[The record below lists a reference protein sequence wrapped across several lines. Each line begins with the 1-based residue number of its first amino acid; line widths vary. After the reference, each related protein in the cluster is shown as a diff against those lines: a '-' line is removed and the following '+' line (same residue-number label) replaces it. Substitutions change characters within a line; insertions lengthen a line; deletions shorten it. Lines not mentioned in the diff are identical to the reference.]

1 MPAVDIPAAKRAGLP
16 VDLTRL
22 TRDGDDWL
30 SQEERYALKTHG
42 VCAQLQP
49 EVFMVR
55 VRTSGSMR
63 TEAARGLADLAETY
77 AKGWLHLTTR
87 QQIELHHVRAR
98 DVTNVLDGVVK
109 LGLSTQSACG
119 HTVRGIMSCPDS
131 GVSLDEPFDCAPDAR
146 SVWDHLAARSPR
158 LDTVLP
164 SRLNIAF
171 GGCPECREYA
181 KVNDLGFVSIV
192 AGGQPGYELWL
203 GGSLGKSA
211 PTLSVRAL
219 DFVSRAD
226 VLAAVDALVE
236 VYVEHGDFDRPTR
249 ARLKFLVRE
258 LGTEN
263 FIDLFRGAFEAGR
276 MRSYPSPEPLA
287 EPLSSSVT
295 DILAHA
301 PEGGWGS
308 GVRPQRIS
316 GRALVT
322 VRVPLGDIDG
332 DDLRSLSD
340 VADDFADE
348 RLYLTR
354 NQNVALHHVPL
365 AAVPGVRA
373 NLATVGLGLQ
383 GADQASD
390 VRACTGG
397 PVCSLAITPAARAG
411 AQLFASTGLTRNSGL
426 RVHVSGC
433 PNACA
438 HHQAADLGFSGGKVT
453 IDGDQVLGYQVWL
466 GGDLATDT
474 IGRVAGR
481 IAASDVVAITEA
493 VVGVWEALRERG
505 ETLAATVN
513 RFGLDAFKAQIDA
526 VFAGRWEPG
535 PEPPPAPAPEVDVP
549 AAAAL
554 FDPDADTRLPL
565 VGVPA

>member
-1 MPAVDIPAAKRAGLP
+1 M
-16 VDLTRL
+16 
-22 TRDGDDWL
+22 
-30 SQEERYALKTHG
+30 
-42 VCAQLQP
+42 
-49 EVFMVR
+49 
-55 VRTSGSMR
+55 
-63 TEAARGLADLAETY
+63 
-77 AKGWLHLTTR
+77 HLTTR
-87 QQIELHHVRAR
+87 QQVELHHVHAR
-98 DVTNVLDGVVK
+98 EVTALLAGVVA

-119 HTVRGIMSCPDS
+119 HTVRGIMACPDS
-131 GVSLDEPFDCAPDAR
+131 GVSLDEPFDCAADA
-146 SVWDHLAARSPR
+146 SAVWDHLAASAPR

-171 GGCPECREYA
+171 GGCPDCREYA
-181 KVNDLGFVSIV
+181 KVNDIGFVSV
-192 AGGQPGYELWL
+192 MAGEQPGYELWL

-211 PTLSVRAL
+211 PTLATRAL
-219 DFVSRAD
+219 NFVPRRD

-236 VYVEHGDFDRPTR
+236 VYVEHGDFDKPTR

-258 LGTEN
+258 LGVDN
-263 FIDLFRGAFEAGR
+263 FLDLFREAYDAAR
-276 MRSYPSPEPLA
+276 RRSYPAPPPLMA
-287 EPLSSSVT
+287 PLSSPVT
-295 DILAHA
+295 DILARA

-308 GVRPQRIS
+308 GVRPQRIA

-322 VRVPLGDIDG
+322 IRVPLGDIDA
-332 DDLRSLSD
+332 DDLRTLAD
-340 VADDFADE
+340 LADDFADE

-354 NQNVALHHVPL
+354 NQNVALRHVPL
-365 AAVPGVRA
+365 PAVTAVR
-373 NLATVGLGLQ
+373 NGLATVGLGLQ
-383 GADQASD
+383 GADQAGD

-397 PVCSLAITPAARAG
+397 PVCALAITPAQRAG
-411 AQLFASTGLTRNSGL
+411 AQLITSAGLTRNSGL

-453 IDGDQVLGYQVWL
+453 IAGEQVLGYQVWL
-466 GGDLATDT
+466 GGDLAVDA

-513 RFGLDAFKAQIDA
+513 RFGLEAFKAQIDA

-535 PEPPPAPAPEVDVP
+535 PEPPWAPEG
-549 AAAAL
+549 AADPLTTL
-554 FDPDADTRLPL
+554 FDPEADARLPL
-565 VGVPA
+565 IGVSA